1 MLLIGILVGIA
12 IPTFFGVRD
21 RAHDTAAKSSA
32 VLGVRTA
39 RAVGEE
45 TLFGG
50 VTTAMLNDT
59 EPSLTF
65 VDGISPSTSFSVV
78 SYVIPDAG
86 SGDSILVTAVRSTSG
101 TCFMIRHQDAG
112 SDFASSSVP
121 TCKAA
126 DYALMTFGPSW

>member
-1 MLLIGILVGIA
+1 MLLIGILTGIA

-50 VTTAMLNDT
+50 VTTAKLNDT

-65 VDGISPSTSFSVV
+65 VDGTTPSTSFSVS

-86 SGDSILVTAVRSTSG
+86 SGDSVLVAAARSTSG
-101 TCFMIRHQDAG
+101 TCYMIRHQDAG
-112 SDFASSSVP
+112 SDFASSSAP

-126 DYALMTFGPSW
+126 DYDVMNFGPAW